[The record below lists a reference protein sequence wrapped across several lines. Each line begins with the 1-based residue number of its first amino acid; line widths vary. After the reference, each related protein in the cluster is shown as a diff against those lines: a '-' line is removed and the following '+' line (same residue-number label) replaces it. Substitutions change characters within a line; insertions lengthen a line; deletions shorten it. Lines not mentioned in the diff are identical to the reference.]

1 MLSAGYHRIVRLQ
14 RVGGAFRQEGI
25 DNRKLQAARFVIR
38 EFLRPKKRRSDKRRS
53 VEDVISRG

>member
-25 DNRKLQAARFVIR
+25 DNRKLQAARSSTGSSSG
-38 EFLRPKKRRSDKRRS
+38 KKRRSDKRRS